1 MERPNRQGIQF
12 TGNYIIIFRYIPDTS
27 QRKTPAQDV
36 TRQYQSGVD
45 SDFLVTRNYQYL
57 TVCFRIAVQPYDLGM
72 FTMKSEHCKSQVGV
86 RCRFDS
92 CHLHHK
98 RRRTGSSQGQTALY
112 KCHTHLLPFYY
123 YFDRQASIKSREE
136 NIAPVLIGT
145 F

>member
-36 TRQYQSGVD
+36 TRQHQSGVD
-45 SDFLVTRNYQYL
+45 SDSLVMRNYQYS
-57 TVCFRIAVQPYDLGM
+57 TVCFRIAVQPYNLGM

-92 CHLHHK
+92 CHLHQKRKRIGSSRERQRYTSVRRITVLECK
-98 RRRTGSSQGQTALY
+98 RRLVVVQSVSTAL
-112 KCHTHLLPFYY
+112 
-123 YFDRQASIKSREE
+123 
-136 NIAPVLIGT
+136 
-145 F
+145 